1 MKSFANVSSSVP
13 LSSQDA
19 AKAPPPPTKTTT
31 TKPLITN
38 SFDKKPSALQSF
50 GEAVGGAIGGLF
62 SFGRKEKPLPMGKSQ
77 QKSITAPLITTESF
91 EDLEQ
96 GPPAPQPPIQ
106 SHPRGRRGSN
116 PFDDDYVEE
125 ETDST
130 SQATNPFDIV
140 DEEPTKSMNPFD
152 EDYHEDEPNEPS
164 STNSKPKNSKLMS
177 SNPFDDDYREDE
189 PNEPFSTNSKPKN
202 SKLMNSNPFDED
214 YVDSSLPSQYT
225 DVNDFF
231 SDPFAPLA
239 TEQPVESLVEQP
251 KVNILQP
258 NKMSPLVSSN
268 PFETN
273 STF

>member
-1 MKSFANVSSSVP
+1 
-13 LSSQDA
+13 
-19 AKAPPPPTKTTT
+19 
-31 TKPLITN
+31 
-38 SFDKKPSALQSF
+38 
-50 GEAVGGAIGGLF
+50 
-62 SFGRKEKPLPMGKSQ
+62 MGKSQ

-125 ETDST
+125 ETDIT
-130 SQATNPFDIV
+130 IQTANPFDTV
-140 DEEPTKSMNPFD
+140 NEEPTKSMNPFD
-152 EDYHEDEPNEPS
+152 EDYHEDEPSE
-164 STNSKPKNSKLMS
+164 STTAGSKPKNSQLMS
-177 SNPFDDDYREDE
+177 SNPFDD
-189 PNEPFSTNSKPKN
+189 N
-202 SKLMNSNPFDED
+202 
-214 YVDSSLPSQYT
+214 YVESSLPSQYT